1 LTGLG
6 ILREKIEH
14 GGPIVLLCCTLN
26 CILSPRQSAQL
37 LYNEKEVYVCYWNP
51 DNIGDDR
58 NHFAFQAV
66 QKSFQLALVTG
77 HADIESMHSVSDHYQ
92 TSRNVRHAP

>member
-1 LTGLG
+1 MKV
-6 ILREKIEH
+6 I
-14 GGPIVLLCCTLN
+14 N
-26 CILSPRQSAQL
+26 RQSAQFL
-37 LYNEKEVYVCYWNP
+37 NNEKKIYMGYWSK

-92 TSRNVRHAP
+92 TSRNVRHAPKKAE